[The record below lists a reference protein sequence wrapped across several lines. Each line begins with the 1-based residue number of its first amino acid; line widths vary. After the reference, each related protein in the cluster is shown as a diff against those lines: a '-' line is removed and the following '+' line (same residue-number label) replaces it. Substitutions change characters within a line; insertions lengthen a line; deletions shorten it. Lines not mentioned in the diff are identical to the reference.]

1 MLWPEA
7 PTLFLLCLCV
17 GQRPFCFFALNLCI
31 SGDWPEATC
40 VLLWQLKFKVEE
52 GKLGTILGRALMSVK
67 AIANIPLGE
76 SLQRRLDQNKKLA
89 LHNSSNFRALSENA
103 KKKSLWYRDER
114 PRWLGPIPYDYPP
127 YLTGELPGD
136 YGFDIAALAKDPTS
150 LSEAFHFAE
159 PIWWRVGY
167 SKLKKVSL
175 ICLVIAMVRG
185 ILIGLFL
192 PVKVVMVLVF

>member
-1 MLWPEA
+1 MD
-7 PTLFLLCLCV
+7 TH
-17 GQRPFCFFALNLCI
+17 
-31 SGDWPEATC
+31 
-40 VLLWQLKFKVEE
+40 
-52 GKLGTILGRALMSVK
+52 LGTRPQRAKTHSDCDCDRDFGHPYRRPPIHSTSSSPRRQSSEWAPMSMK

-103 KKKSLWYRDER
+103 RKKSLWYRDER
-114 PRWLGPIPYDYPP
+114 PHWLGPIPYDYPP

-136 YGFDIAALAKDPTS
+136 YGFDIAALAKDPTG

-167 SKLKKVSL
+167 SKLNYSHYFGFQSFHVCCDHFYVHVCCSQL
-175 ICLVIAMVRG
+175 LALCTPRG
-185 ILIGLFL
+185 GVNWNLSI
-192 PVKVVMVLVF
+192 